1 MEVRHLKLVKEV
13 AEKGSLSKA
22 KDSLFL
28 SQSAL
33 SHQLK
38 EVETQLGAP
47 LFHRVNKKLVL
58 TGAGKIILE
67 SAERILDELDHAEIS
82 VKKYISGDKGSVRM
96 ATECY
101 TCYHWLPS
109 LMVDFNKEFPNVDI
123 EIFPEFSNE
132 PINHILQGKLDLA
145 VVSGRVDNPN
155 VTLTELFTDELL
167 AVVPADH
174 PWTKKKY
181 VQAQDFADERIII
194 HSLPVETVTLY
205 RKLLIPENV
214 QPKKVIP
221 IQITEAAVEMVKAG
235 MGVKV
240 IAKWIIE
247 PYLHDKRLAV
257 LPVTRKGLFRT
268 WYAVTLKRP
277 DAPQYL
283 TNFMDHLRC
292 NIAGVCKGC
301 QDTST
306 SCVK

>member
-1 MEVRHLKLVKEV
+1 MEVRHLKLIREV

-22 KDSLFL
+22 KDTLFL

-38 EVETQLGAP
+38 EVESQLGAP
-47 LFHRVNKKLVL
+47 LFFRVNKKLVL
-58 TGAGKIILE
+58 TGAGKIVLE
-67 SAERILDELDHAEIS
+67 SAERILDELEHAEMS
-82 VKKYISGDKGSVRM
+82 VKRYISGDRGSLRM

-123 EIFPEFSNE
+123 EIFPEASNE
-132 PINHILQGKLDLA
+132 PVNHILAGKLDVA
-145 VVSGRVDNPN
+145 VVSGKVNNPN
-155 VTLTELFTDELL
+155 IELTELFTDELL
-167 AVVPADH
+167 ALVPADH
-174 PWTKKKY
+174 PWTRKKY
-181 VQAQDFADERIII
+181 VQAKDFEDEKIII
-194 HSLPVETVTLY
+194 HSLPLETVTLF
-205 RKLLIPENV
+205 RKLLIPENI

-257 LPVTRKGLFRT
+257 VPVSKNGLYRT

-277 DAPQYL
+277 DMPQYI
-283 TNFMDHLRC
+283 TNFIDHLRC
-292 NIAGVCKGC
+292 NIAGVC
-301 QDTST
+301 S
-306 SCVK
+306 V